1 VVALSERSGRQGRSF
16 ATPQTT
22 QRMLGVTSPLEVAGW
37 FVALLCFMGT
47 TWFASWRLPALL
59 VAGNRFS

>member
-1 VVALSERSGRQGRSF
+1 
-16 ATPQTT
+16 
-22 QRMLGVTSPLEVAGW
+22 MLGVTSPLEVAGW